1 MLNSQRMASL
11 KMPDGS
17 NLPNVLPQLIP
28 YTYFGPKPYRSD
40 LIADHQG
47 VFLADP
53 DNNFLGYTPNPPPP
67 VGRLATA
74 QRSSVRN
81 E

>member
-1 MLNSQRMASL
+1 MLGSHPMASP

-17 NLPNVLPQLIP
+17 FLPNTAPQLIP
-28 YTYFGPKPYRSD
+28 YRYFGPKPYRND
-40 LIADHQG
+40 LIVDHQG

-53 DNNFLGYTPNPPPP
+53 DGNFLGYAPVPPPP
-67 VGRLATA
+67 VGRLATV